1 MKRNAILQLA
11 MISVMLLLTGWDN
24 ENINNQ
30 NENKDSI
37 VVEVEKEAN
46 EKDKSTAVYD
56 SSAII
61 FFRKIRDWFFHYAIL

>member
-11 MISVMLLLTGWDN
+11 MISVILLLTGCDN

-56 SSAII
+56 SSTII
-61 FFRKIRDWFFHYAIL
+61 FFRKIRD